1 VYGVKASNQGKWVL
15 KIDGNTVATVD
26 NYASVSSYKQ
36 LLASYTPPAGAHT
49 VQGLNIGQK
58 NGSSSGYYIEFDYL
72 TYQGLAPT
80 NTPWPAWSPISCNG
94 ASAVPCQQWDSWSVK
109 YTGSG
114 VFEAKNMRFTDSLA
128 QGSCYR
134 ITVQADGYSILV
146 PSDNVGPSFTTIGGA
161 NIYTFPTADCG
172 TNCTAAAPGTYA
184 FTACNDATDG
194 FSFRGGMFGNTITP
208 GASIWI
214 ATTLCLGGPTATP
227 DPQGPSG
234 YCSSVSGSSGS
245 ADLSDLPNIQ
255 LGPASCAGFGPF
267 TIGLSSLNWLP
278 GLSGL
283 DNATI
288 PSVEVCFREIYFG
301 SVTIFGMSF
310 SLDILSAVISG
321 ILALRWLFRS

>member
-1 VYGVKASNQGKWVL
+1 
-15 KIDGNTVATVD
+15 
-26 NYASVSSYKQ
+26 
-36 LLASYTPPAGAHT
+36 
-49 VQGLNIGQK
+49 
-58 NGSSSGYYIEFDYL
+58 
-72 TYQGLAPT
+72 
-80 NTPWPAWSPISCNG
+80 
-94 ASAVPCQQWDSWSVK
+94 
-109 YTGSG
+109 
-114 VFEAKNMRFTDSLA
+114 
-128 QGSCYR
+128 
-134 ITVQADGYSILV
+134 
-146 PSDNVGPSFTTIGGA
+146 
-161 NIYTFPTADCG
+161 
-172 TNCTAAAPGTYA
+172 
-184 FTACNDATDG
+184 
-194 FSFRGGMFGNTITP
+194 MFGDTITS

-234 YCSSVSGSSGS
+234 YCSSVSGYSGS